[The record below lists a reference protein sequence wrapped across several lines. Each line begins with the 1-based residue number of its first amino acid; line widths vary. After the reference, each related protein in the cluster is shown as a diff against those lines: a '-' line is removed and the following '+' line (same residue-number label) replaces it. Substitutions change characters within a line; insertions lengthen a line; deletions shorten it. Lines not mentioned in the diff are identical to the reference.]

1 MIKYI
6 SILLLVLASF
16 QSHAQDLFFKTGI
29 NQTTYDFRDKNGN
42 KLSRLLPELGQS
54 YHAGLGIPLFD
65 YWARYE
71 IGLTLDAYN
80 ASGGDLTKYYHW
92 NTNYGGIRNSFT
104 FFPIDEEVTL
114 GITANLGVSTILN
127 GTQILNNTR
136 FSLRDDPEF
145 TGAVLHPGL
154 GFSLAYNILK
164 NGYLSFQYDHSR
176 SLRLGDK
183 AEENLNFIT
192 NRILFGIHFQI
203 D

>member
-1 MIKYI
+1 MKKYI
-6 SILLLVLASF
+6 ALVLLGLVSF
-16 QSHAQDLFFKTGI
+16 QSQAQDLFFKTGI
-29 NQTTYDFRDKNGN
+29 NQTTYDFMDKNGN

-54 YHAGLGIPLFD
+54 YSAGVGFPLFS
-65 YWARYE
+65 YLARYE

-92 NTNYGGIRNSFT
+92 NTNYGGVRNSFT

-127 GTQILNNTR
+127 GTQILSNTR
-136 FSLRDDPEF
+136 YSLRDDPEF
-145 TGAVLHPGL
+145 SGAVLHPGL
-154 GFSLAYNILK
+154 GFSLAYNILD

-183 AEENLNFIT
+183 AAENLNFIS